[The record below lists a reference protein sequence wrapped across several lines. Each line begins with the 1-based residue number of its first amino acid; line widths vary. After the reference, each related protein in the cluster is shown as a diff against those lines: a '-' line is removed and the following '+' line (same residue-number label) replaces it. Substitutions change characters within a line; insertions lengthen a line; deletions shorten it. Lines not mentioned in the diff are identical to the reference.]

1 MKKRILFALLA
12 VVMVVALAACGGN
25 TEKENENKITIESP
39 AALINSVWSTFAEE
53 EKFPV
58 MGGDF
63 ENMVDGEAGAISI
76 ADAEAVNA
84 TLHIDETGLSYVRE
98 AAALT
103 HAMNA
108 NTFTAASYKLADA
121 ANAQALV
128 DSLKASI
135 TSTQWMCGFP
145 DTLIIYTV
153 ADEYVVAAFGNAE
166 AIENF
171 KTKLATV
178 YGENATLSVEES
190 LAVTEDIPAEDIMDQ
205 PAAMDGDMAI
215 DATPA
220 V

>member
-1 MKKRILFALLA
+1 MKKRILCALLA

-25 TEKENENKITIESP
+25 TDADKENENKITIESP

-53 EKFPV
+53 EKFFV
-58 MGGDF
+58 RGGDVQSP
-63 ENMVDGEAGAISI
+63 VDGEAGAVSL
-76 ADAEAVNA
+76 ADAEAVKA
-84 TLHIDETGLSYVRE
+84 ELHIDETGLSYVSE
-98 AAALT
+98 AASLI

-108 NTFTAASYKLADA
+108 NTFTAAAYKLNDA

-128 DSLKASI
+128 DSLKESI
-135 TSTQWMCGFP
+135 SGTRWMCGFP

-178 YGENATLSVEES
+178 YGENATLNVEET
-190 LAVTEDIPAEDIMDQ
+190 LTETEDVPADDGVVMDGEIPAAD
-205 PAAMDGDMAI
+205 PAA
-215 DATPA
+215 
-220 V
+220 